1 MSKILL
7 GITVDDKI
15 YEEYASHKYVM
26 ATNNRNGEGTPLS
39 TIIYMASSQDYQIN
53 APEIYTEANNIIES
67 VKKELQEFYKIS
79 TGKTTV
85 MKYVSFTEFLE
96 KMKNVYVSAMEKYD
110 ALADKKEAATAT
122 WDEISKP
129 NAASDEELTLA
140 KASFINAT
148 NEFNTEYEKLLNNTH
163 AKANEIRM
171 ELMKQT
177 EDFYTI
183 NPDRVEPG
191 TMDLLISGVL
201 NEHDINVLA
210 ERNRDNTT
218 MLRMILRTAEKLD
231 SGLAYKIK
239 NIGTGENEMNILN
252 DLAA

>member
-1 MSKILL
+1 MKQVGRITAEAREDILVQALLTCPNLTEVSKKTKIPRPT
-7 GITVDDKI
+7 IYTV
-15 YEEYASHKYVM
+15 
-26 ATNNRNGEGTPLS
+26 
-39 TIIYMASSQDYQIN
+39 IN
-53 APEIYTEANNIIES
+53 TDSFRKKYTEARDKAVTTAIAY
-67 VKKELQEFYKIS
+67 LQ
-79 TGKTTV
+79 GKLG
-85 MKYVSFTEFLE
+85 EC
-96 KMKNVYVSAMEKYD
+96 
-110 ALADKKEAATAT
+110 AAVLVDTAT
-122 WDEISKP
+122 DPEVPAQIRV
-129 NAASDEELTLA
+129 
-140 KASFINAT
+140 NAT

-252 DLAA
+252 DLATWGERCIIEDRITANINRQHYDRIYESLCENMENLYAKPSL

>member
-1 MSKILL
+1 
-7 GITVDDKI
+7 
-15 YEEYASHKYVM
+15 
-26 ATNNRNGEGTPLS
+26 
-39 TIIYMASSQDYQIN
+39 
-53 APEIYTEANNIIES
+53 
-67 VKKELQEFYKIS
+67 
-79 TGKTTV
+79 
-85 MKYVSFTEFLE
+85 
-96 KMKNVYVSAMEKYD
+96 
-110 ALADKKEAATAT
+110 
-122 WDEISKP
+122 
-129 NAASDEELTLA
+129 
-140 KASFINAT
+140 
-148 NEFNTEYEKLLNNTH
+148 
-163 AKANEIRM
+163 M

-252 DLAA
+252 DLAAWGERCIIEDRITANINRQHYDRIYESLCENMENLYAKPSL

>member
-1 MSKILL
+1 MRK
-7 GITVDDKI
+7 
-15 YEEYASHKYVM
+15 
-26 ATNNRNGEGTPLS
+26 PL
-39 TIIYMASSQDYQIN
+39 YQ
-53 APEIYTEANNIIES
+53 P
-67 VKKELQEFYKIS
+67 
-79 TGKTTV
+79 
-85 MKYVSFTEFLE
+85 
-96 KMKNVYVSAMEKYD
+96 
-110 ALADKKEAATAT
+110 
-122 WDEISKP
+122 
-129 NAASDEELTLA
+129 
-140 KASFINAT
+140 
-148 NEFNTEYEKLLNNTH
+148 
-163 AKANEIRM
+163 KANEIRM

-231 SGLAYKIK
+231 SRLAYKIK

-252 DLAA
+252 DLAAWGERCIIEDRITANINRQHYDRIYESLCENMENLYAKPSL